1 MVTVLH
7 MCPAADWE
15 AVPVGG
21 EYRASSLDDV
31 GFVHC
36 SDRGTVHLPANRLY
50 PGRTDLVLLE
60 IDAARLDV
68 RWEPPVPPDGW
79 DGPWFPHVYEP
90 IPITAVIAV
99 HEFPPASDGLFCVPG
114 SLAGTNATESV

>member
-1 MVTVLH
+1 MLTVLH
-7 MCPAADWE
+7 MCPAGDWE
-15 AVPVGG
+15 AVPAGG

-60 IDAARLDV
+60 IDTAGLDV
-68 RWEPPVPPDGW
+68 RWEPPVPSESGA
-79 DGPWFPHVYEP
+79 GPWFPHVYEP
-90 IPITAVIAV
+90 IPVATVVAV
-99 HEFPPASDGLFCVPG
+99 HEFPPGADGSFRVPE
-114 SLAGTNATESV
+114 SLTGAAVAESV